1 MSDDR
6 YPNIMAIFG
15 VLDGLLGCVFGLIK
29 LFAWLLLIGL
39 IFALFSG
46 GSP

>member
-1 MSDDR
+1 MGDDR
-6 YPNIMAIFG
+6 YPNIMAIFD

-29 LFAWLLLIGL
+29 LFAGLFLIGF
-39 IFALFSG
+39 IIAMFSG

>member
-15 VLDGLLGCVFGLIK
+15 VIDGLLGCVFGLIK
-29 LFAWLLLIGL
+29 LLAWVFLIGF
-39 IFALFSG
+39 IVAMISG